1 MTYHLGA
8 DEPPSEGVVM
18 AFDSLGIDVCDLETR
33 LYDWVD
39 IDVLDALGR
48 TTETF
53 ELSIPVREYR
63 VVLTQDSVTIHR
75 PSVDG

>member
-8 DEPPSEGVVM
+8 DELPSEGVVM

-75 PSVDG
+75 PSVDE